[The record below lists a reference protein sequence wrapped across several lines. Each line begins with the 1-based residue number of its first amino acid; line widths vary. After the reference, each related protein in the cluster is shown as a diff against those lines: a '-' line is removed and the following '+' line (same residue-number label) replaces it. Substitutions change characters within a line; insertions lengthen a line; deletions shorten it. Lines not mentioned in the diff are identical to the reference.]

1 MQYFNRAFVSFA
13 LAFSCIPLAFGASP
27 SPGSTLKLIV
37 PRGYLPQAPLVVR
50 VEVIASSG
58 DRDRDFWDGEA
69 TLSSDSGTVTLST
82 NKVTLRN
89 GLGNALVTFSG
100 TGNFNLSA
108 SVGSL
113 TASRSVT
120 NLTAAPVTSVGG
132 TLPGSSTTWSGV
144 VRITNDVTVPVG
156 HTLTV
161 RSNTLIVVNGVSSGT
176 TASDLIVN
184 GTVNTEGTEDN
195 PIA

>member
-1 MQYFNRAFVSFA
+1 
-13 LAFSCIPLAFGASP
+13 
-27 SPGSTLKLIV
+27 
-37 PRGYLPQAPLVVR
+37 
-50 VEVIASSG
+50 
-58 DRDRDFWDGEA
+58 
-69 TLSSDSGTVTLST
+69 T

-184 GTVNTEGTEDN
+184 GTVTTEGTEDH
-195 PIA
+195 PIAITSNDPTLNWGQIQHSTAQPSTYRFTFISMA